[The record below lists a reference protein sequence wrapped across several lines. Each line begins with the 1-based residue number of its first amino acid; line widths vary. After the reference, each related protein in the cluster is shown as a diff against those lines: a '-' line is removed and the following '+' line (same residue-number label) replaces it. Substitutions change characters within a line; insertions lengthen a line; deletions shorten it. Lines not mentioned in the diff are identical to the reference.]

1 MGESVALLITEASM
15 IPIFERNKRPEE
27 VLLVLSF
34 GILGNLAGRRPVE
47 SFACTDRYSHLALST
62 VALLTRTT
70 YVANNV
76 CPYVYAHKIIRHWQY
91 SQTHSAKRTQNFN
104 HSTLDELGFHRT
116 QRDIRRHCYCG

>member
-1 MGESVALLITEASM
+1 MGESVVLLITEASM
-15 IPIFERNKRPEE
+15 IPILERNKRPEE

-70 YVANNV
+70 YVANIV
-76 CPYVYAHKIIRHWQY
+76 CPYVYAHKTIHHWQY
-91 SQTHSAKRTQNFN
+91 SQTYS
-104 HSTLDELGFHRT
+104 ELQPFHFR
-116 QRDIRRHCYCG
+116 